1 MEDRFGVST
10 GTEAVERRRVK
21 NWGWGAMKITVVAVG
36 TIKEKYVQQGID
48 DYVKRLRP
56 YASVEIVE
64 VKEEKAPERLS
75 AAEEAQVRERE
86 GRRLLQRLPAPSPS
100 TKVIVLDLR
109 GKQFSS
115 EEVASLLG
123 HWATYGA
130 SHWYVVIG
138 GSLGLSEQVR
148 ERADLLWSF
157 SRLTFPHQL
166 MRLMVLEQLYRAF
179 KIQRGETYHK

>member
-1 MEDRFGVST
+1 
-10 GTEAVERRRVK
+10 
-21 NWGWGAMKITVVAVG
+21 MKLTVVAVG
-36 TIKEKYVQQGID
+36 TVKEKYLRQGID

-56 YASVEIVE
+56 YAAVEVVE

-75 AAEEAQVRERE
+75 AAEEEQVRQRE
-86 GRRLLQRLPAPSPS
+86 GTRLLQRLPAPAPAV
-100 TKVIVLDLR
+100 KVIVLDMR

-115 EEVASLLG
+115 EEMAARLAD
-123 HWATYGA
+123 WATYGA
-130 SHWYVVIG
+130 SHLYVVIG
-138 GSLGLSEQVR
+138 GSLGLSDAVR
-148 ERADLLWSF
+148 ARADLLWSF

>member
-1 MEDRFGVST
+1 
-10 GTEAVERRRVK
+10 
-21 NWGWGAMKITVVAVG
+21 MKITIVAVG
-36 TIKEKYVQQGID
+36 TIKEKYLQQGID
-48 DYVKRLRP
+48 DYAKRMRP

-86 GRRLLQRLPAPSPS
+86 GLRLLQRLPEPSPS
-100 TKVIVLDLR
+100 AKVVVLDLQ
-109 GKQFSS
+109 GKQLSS
-115 EEVASLLG
+115 GEWAAHLAD
-123 HWATYGA
+123 WATYGS
-130 SHWYVVIG
+130 SHLYVVIG
-138 GSLGLSEQVR
+138 GSLGLSDQVR
-148 ERADLLWSF
+148 ARADLLWSF

>member
-1 MEDRFGVST
+1 
-10 GTEAVERRRVK
+10 
-21 NWGWGAMKITVVAVG
+21 MKITVVAVG
-36 TIKEKYVQQGID
+36 TIKEKYLQQGID
-48 DYVKRLRP
+48 DYAKRLRP

-75 AAEEAQVRERE
+75 AAEEEQVRTRE
-86 GRRLLQRLPAPSPS
+86 GMRLLQRLPEPSPAA
-100 TKVIVLDLR
+100 KVVVLDMR
-109 GKQFSS
+109 GKPLSS
-115 EEVASLLG
+115 EEVAAQLDD
-123 HWATYGA
+123 WATYGA
-130 SHWYVVIG
+130 GHFYVVIG

-148 ERADLLWSF
+148 ARADLLWSF